1 MRLLKNPRSNN
12 GGSPS
17 DPYDEFLFCTT
28 RFYRGRCFRTSS
40 RSQYLGEKL
49 LRYWVLAFLPLV
61 E

>member
-40 RSQYLGEKL
+40 WSQYLGEKL
-49 LRYWVLAFLPLV
+49 LRYWVLA
-61 E
+61 